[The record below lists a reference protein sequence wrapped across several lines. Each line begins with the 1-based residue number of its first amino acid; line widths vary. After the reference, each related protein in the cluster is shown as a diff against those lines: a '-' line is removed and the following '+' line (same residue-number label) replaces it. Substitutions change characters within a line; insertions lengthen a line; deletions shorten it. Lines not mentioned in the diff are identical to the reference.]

1 MAVIRTRTT
10 RPAGGI
16 FDSLGSVPFRWLWA
30 SGLLSSF
37 AMFAVVL
44 VLSWLALATGGSAFS
59 VGIVLAARVLPQL
72 LFGIPAGVLADRFS
86 RPRILLVANAGS
98 SATIGLV
105 CLAWLSGVTGL
116 PVLVAGMLLVGT
128 FDSIR
133 VTAASALAF
142 DLVGRESATNAI
154 ALSNLAAQVAGI
166 AAGIAAGYALAAF
179 GSTPTL
185 AITAAAYL
193 AGSILVARLV
203 RVRPVPT
210 EPPEVIAARVTLR
223 RAATLVTRSRLVAL
237 IAFVVAGAEMFGFSN
252 MTLMPSFAR
261 DVFGIG
267 AAGLGWL
274 LSARAVGGTLGLLV
288 VARTTGYWR
297 TVGALC
303 LLAAAFGIALIAFA
317 TIPILAVGL
326 LLAGVIGAIGA
337 ALDAVGQAQLQHAV
351 PAAERGSAMGLWMF
365 CLGLGL
371 AGLIETGTVGGVAG
385 APLAQGLNGAI
396 LIGLAIIVGAALP
409 AIAARRLRMA
419 HPAPD

>member
-1 MAVIRTRTT
+1 MIRAST
-10 RPAGGI
+10 GGI
-16 FDSLGSVPFRWLWA
+16 FDSLRIIPFRWLWA

-37 AMFAVVL
+37 AMYAVVL

-72 LFGIPAGVLADRFS
+72 LIGIPAGVLADRFA
-86 RPRILLVANAGS
+86 RPRIVLVANAGS
-98 SATIGLV
+98 SATVGLV
-105 CLAWLSGVTGL
+105 CVAWLSGVTGL

-128 FDSIR
+128 FDSVR

-142 DLVGRESATNAI
+142 DLVGRGSATNAI

-166 AAGIAAGYALAAF
+166 ASGVAAGYALTAF

-185 AITAAAYL
+185 AVTAAAYL
-193 AGSILVARLV
+193 AGSVLVARLAQA
-203 RVRPVPT
+203 RQT
-210 EPPEVIAARVTLR
+210 AIEAPEVIATRVTLR
-223 RAATLVTRSRLVAL
+223 RAATLVARNRLVAL

-252 MTLMPSFAR
+252 MTLLPSFAR

-288 VARTTGYWR
+288 VARTANYWR

-337 ALDAVGQAQLQHAV
+337 AVDAVGQAQLQHAV
-351 PAAERGSAMGLWMF
+351 PEAERGSAMGLWMF

-396 LIGLAIIVGAALP
+396 LIALAIIVGAALP
-409 AIAARRLRMA
+409 AIATRRLRTA
-419 HPAPD
+419 DPAPD